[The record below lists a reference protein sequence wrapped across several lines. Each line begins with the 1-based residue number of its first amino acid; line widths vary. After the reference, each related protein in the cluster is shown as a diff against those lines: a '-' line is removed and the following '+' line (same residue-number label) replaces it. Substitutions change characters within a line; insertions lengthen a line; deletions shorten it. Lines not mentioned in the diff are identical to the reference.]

1 LLSDQCCIEGE
12 TKADEWSSGGGRGG
26 GGWPY
31 EKKEGGKREGE
42 VSDAR
47 PRPRIFCPTIDR
59 TMQSKRRMRLST
71 PYERERRGGGDERR
85 IKNRRREGGNK
96 EKEEEEV
103 E

>member
-1 LLSDQCCIEGE
+1 MLSDQCCIEGE

-47 PRPRIFCPTIDR
+47 PYYAVQETNALVDTVR
-59 TMQSKRRMRLST
+59 
-71 PYERERRGGGDERR
+71 EREKRGRR
-85 IKNRRREGGNK
+85 
-96 EKEEEEV
+96 
-103 E
+103 